1 MLGKNKTRA
10 WSITPNT
17 TTRIVAGLF
26 RSRNF
31 VWDSD
36 SRVAASYGVSWT
48 QFLVLRALRFT
59 KEDFVMSPT
68 ELYSAT
74 QASSSGMAKMLRG
87 LTEKG
92 LVERLPTQK
101 MPAAL
106 SSGSRS
112 KGLTWLKRSSINWSQ
127 QTPSF
132 LQTFCQSMIVSNLRN
147 YWNGLAIH
155 LRIARKEADLGL
167 DRIILHS
174 GLELVFCSFVH
185 RSRMRN
191 GRRISQSESFT
202 DNFRRTTTITPPS
215 PAPHSSLCSHP

>member
-1 MLGKNKTRA
+1 MGKNKTRA

-92 LVERLPTQK
+92 LVERLPN
-101 MPAAL
+101 PEDA
-106 SSGSRS
+106 RS
-112 KGLTWLKRSSINWSQ
+112 TLVRLTVKG
-127 QTPSF
+127 
-132 LQTFCQSMIVSNLRN
+132 
-147 YWNGLAIH
+147 
-155 LRIARKEADLGL
+155 ADLVEEIIDQL
-167 DRIILHS
+167 VATNTELFADVLPEHDRVKLAEL
-174 GLELVFCSFVH
+174 LERLS
-185 RSRMRN
+185 N
-191 GRRISQSESFT
+191 
-202 DNFRRTTTITPPS
+202 
-215 PAPHSSLCSHP
+215 SLENRKKGS